1 MNEISR
7 IQSALRP
14 HLSWHGARLNF
25 LALFLV
31 ALFRVETVQL
41 RYSPGLTS
49 LPIVPR
55 VRPATN
61 DWQSASSDTLPST
74 AMKLLGWW

>member
-1 MNEISR
+1 MARPFVLEIVES
-7 IQSALRP
+7 QEFLEKSLKHAKTA
-14 HLSWHGARLNF
+14 ARKERL
-25 LALFLV
+25 
-31 ALFRVETVQL
+31 QM
-41 RYSPGLTS
+41 S

-61 DWQSASSDTLPST
+61 DCSASSDTLPST